1 MSIRTKLT
9 LVIVSG
15 LIAFY
20 AIVGGML
27 SAGSSFGRVIA
38 NPGPYPQLRIFEEVV
53 RHIVND
59 YVEKPD
65 LNKVRVGALRGLAD
79 GLDPYSAYLL
89 PQQLKEYQANKGRYP
104 DMTGLTLGS
113 YRGLAYVISVV
124 PNSPAAKAGLQP
136 RDLIEYIDGHATPDM
151 DLIDVYAMLSGQ
163 AGSTV
168 EIGYLRRGSQKVK
181 LTRGPVTLPKPELQ
195 MQDQQIA
202 YLKVQAL
209 QGQAEA
215 VQVALKD
222 AIKRGASKIVLDLRG
237 SAGED
242 LQTGIAVAN
251 YFLKSGTIAKVMG
264 RKDKQL
270 NVFEAKPENFITDL
284 PVVVITD
291 TSVAGAAEIVAAA
304 ILDNKR
310 GDVVGE
316 RTFGVGTEQQIFPLD
331 DGSAMLLTTARYAAP
346 SGRFFFP
353 DGVLPNV
360 EVKRQDV
367 AATTIPDEAD
377 NEPSPSPTATGTP
390 NKAAT
395 PTPSPA
401 ATAPTKPAE
410 DILLK
415 KALEVAR
422 TKKKS

>member
-1 MSIRTKLT
+1 MTIRTKLT

-27 SAGSSFGRVIA
+27 SHEASFGRVIA

-89 PQQLKEYQANKGRYP
+89 PQQLKEYQTNKGRYQ

-124 PNSPAAKAGLQP
+124 PNSPAAKAGLQA

-163 AGSTV
+163 VGTTV

-195 MQDQQIA
+195 MQEQQIG
-202 YLKVQAL
+202 YLKIPAL

-215 VQVALKD
+215 VQTALKD
-222 AIKRGASKIVLDLRG
+222 AIKRGASKIILDFRG

-242 LQTGIAVAN
+242 LQTGVTVAN
-251 YFLKSGTIAKVMG
+251 YFLKSGTIAKVIG

-270 NVFEAKPENFITDL
+270 NIFEAKPENFITDL

-291 TSVAGAAEIVAAA
+291 TTVAGAAEIVAAA

-310 GDVVGE
+310 GDIVGE
-316 RTFGVGTEQQIFPLD
+316 RTFGIGTEQQIFPLD

-360 EVKRQDV
+360 EVKRQDL
-367 AATTIPDEAD
+367 AATTLPDDSD
-377 NEPSPSPTATGTP
+377 NEPSPSPAASGTP
-390 NKAAT
+390 NQATAQPPSPTAT
-395 PTPSPA
+395 PA
-401 ATAPTKPAE
+401 KPTE
-410 DILLK
+410 DMLLK
-415 KALEVAR
+415 KAMEVVKS
-422 TKKKS
+422 KKKS

>member
-215 VQVALKD
+215 VQVTLKD